1 MAEARSYHHGDLRS
15 ALVEAGLAL
24 ARQGGAEA
32 LGLRVV
38 TRSVGVSPNAAYRHF
53 ADRQALV
60 LAVAVE
66 AQGLLARAMREEMD
80 SATPGADNADSADNG
95 ERAVGLLRGV
105 GLGYIRFALAEPGWF
120 ELAVLT
126 LKNPGAG
133 ADPGASVQVEDRV
146 PPPYQLLLDAL
157 EAMVEAGRL
166 TPGRRRNAEWV
177 CWSAVH
183 GFADLVTRGPLFG
196 QERSVIEPLAE
207 DVVERVIQGL
217 VRAP

>member
-15 ALVEAGLAL
+15 ALLEAGLGL

-66 AQGLLARAMREEMD
+66 AQGLLAAAMREEMAAIAPD
-80 SATPGADNADSADNG
+80 AGAG
-95 ERAVGLLRGV
+95 ERALGLLRGV
-105 GLGYIRFALAEPGWF
+105 GTGYIRFALTEPGWF
-120 ELAVLT
+120 ELAILT
-126 LKNPGAG
+126 LKNPGSG
-133 ADPGASVQVEDRV
+133 DDPGESVTVEDRV

-157 EAMVEAGRL
+157 DAMVDAGVL
-166 TPGRRRNAEWV
+166 TPERRVNAEWL
-177 CWSAVH
+177 CWSTVH
-183 GFADLVTRGPLFG
+183 GFADLATRGPLYG
-196 QERSVIEPLAE
+196 QEHAVMEPLAAQ
-207 DVVERVIQGL
+207 VVDRVIEGL
-217 VRAP
+217 VRAG